1 MRNSR
6 PGCFAF
12 LILLYNWWNESL
24 VAHASEV
31 NVTVDDADPSILYV
45 PSGSWHSNSVPC
57 TFCLEPDSA
66 LAYQKTFHDGT
77 HIIPTVD
84 GDDMPSSSSSQVP
97 RPSSTGRAVTSSATS
112 RPPASSTRPT
122 SQSPLPTTQTTTQVN
137 DDGDDDDADD
147 DHGNDGPSHTRRQE
161 AEFNP
166 FATSKFDADDPEF
179 VDQPVFVQYN
189 FTGTAIYIYCLLPE
203 AAAPPNTMPTT
214 VNLTFTLDDQTFDP
228 YRHTGDSSKSGF
240 LSNVNV
246 FFADGLANA
255 PHTVRVDIGPNSVF
269 LFDYLVYTQ
278 VRSTGDAES
287 SNSDNAEKHHNIATF
302 AGAVGG
308 SVGVLAIFAAGLA
321 ISIYY
326 RRVRSARRLRRERD
340 NESLHTEG
348 SEDSP
353 RMYGPAPFVPRYF
366 PGTVP
371 TAPPPYI
378 PTTSRSSLSSPD
390 SSPASPY
397 SPLMSSA
404 SSIPVTMTY
413 ADLPPALPLRLED
426 VLLADDV
433 PPVPP
438 PSFGEAIASPLR
450 IPLALPPPPG
460 IPSPVLSSISNSSIA
475 PGTSEGVS
483 NGDPPLSS
491 PPPFTPSESQ
501 PNPPAFSE
509 VESSSRTPESRPP
522 SRGSITDLD
531 HEVGIAR

>member
-24 VAHASEV
+24 IAHAAEV

-45 PSGSWHSNSVPC
+45 PSGSWHSNLVPC
-57 TFCLEPDSA
+57 SFCLEPDSS

-84 GDDMPSSSSSQVP
+84 GDDLPSLSSSQAP
-97 RPSSTGRAVTSSATS
+97 RSTSTGNAVTSSANSRIPTSTTS
-112 RPPASSTRPT
+112 RAP
-122 SQSPLPTTQTTTQVN
+122 SQAPRPTTQTTTQDN
-137 DDGDDDDADD
+137 DHDDDDDDD
-147 DHGNDGPSHTRRQE
+147 DHGNDGRRQE
-161 AEFNP
+161 EEFNP

-228 YRHTGDSSKSGF
+228 YHHTGDSSKSGF
-240 LSNVNV
+240 LPNVNV

-287 SNSDNAEKHHNIATF
+287 SNSDDAEKHHNIATF

-308 SVGVLAIFAAGLA
+308 SVGVLAVFAAGLA

-353 RMYGPAPFVPRYF
+353 RMHGPAPFVPRYF

-378 PTTSRSSLSSPD
+378 PSTSRSSLSSPD
-390 SSPASPY
+390 SSPVSPY

-404 SSIPVTMTY
+404 SSIPVTMPY
-413 ADLPPALPLRLED
+413 ADLPPALPLALED

-433 PPVPP
+433 PSVPP

-460 IPSPVLSSISNSSIA
+460 IPSPVLSSISNRSIT

-483 NGDPPLSS
+483 NGDPPSSS
-491 PPPFTPSESQ
+491 PPPFTPSESHS
-501 PNPPAFSE
+501 NPPAFSE
-509 VESSSRTPESRPP
+509 ESSRTPESRPP
-522 SRGSITDLD
+522 SRGSITDPD